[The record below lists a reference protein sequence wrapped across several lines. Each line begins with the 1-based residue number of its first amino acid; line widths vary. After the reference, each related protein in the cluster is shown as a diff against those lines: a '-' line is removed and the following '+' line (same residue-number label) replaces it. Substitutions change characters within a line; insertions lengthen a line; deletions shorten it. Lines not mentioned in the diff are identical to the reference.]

1 MILLKYFFHRE
12 YYVNLKNSN
21 IFLLEQPTTLS
32 NVLKMRNNQFLT
44 QLSASNSWNTY
55 VHRDNRYK
63 HARMAP
69 DWWQIARFDH
79 ESVKLV
85 SIRQFSASFRMK
97 KKKKTKRNRHLY
109 ANEPAKPRN
118 PPENGEKNTDLP
130 LIYIIRHE
138 SRRSCIHAILMA
150 FIYVRSC
157 ITCEEEARTCL
168 LRVVPRVLR
177 KFERKFTRYL
187 AWHFLNTI

>member
-97 KKKKTKRNRHLY
+97 KKEKQKEIVTCTRTNLRNLEILPKTEKRI
-109 ANEPAKPRN
+109 
-118 PPENGEKNTDLP
+118 
-130 LIYIIRHE
+130 LI
-138 SRRSCIHAILMA
+138 C
-150 FIYVRSC
+150 
-157 ITCEEEARTCL
+157 
-168 LRVVPRVLR
+168 P
-177 KFERKFTRYL
+177 
-187 AWHFLNTI
+187 

>member
-97 KKKKTKRNRHLY
+97 KKKKNKKKSSLVRERTCETSKSSRKRRKEYWSALNLHYPARISPLVHPRDFNGVHICTLLY
-109 ANEPAKPRN
+109 NLRRGSANMSV
-118 PPENGEKNTDLP
+118 T
-130 LIYIIRHE
+130 
-138 SRRSCIHAILMA
+138 RRSSSSPEVRAEIHTI
-150 FIYVRSC
+150 S
-157 ITCEEEARTCL
+157 
-168 LRVVPRVLR
+168 RVTFP
-177 KFERKFTRYL
+177 
-187 AWHFLNTI
+187 